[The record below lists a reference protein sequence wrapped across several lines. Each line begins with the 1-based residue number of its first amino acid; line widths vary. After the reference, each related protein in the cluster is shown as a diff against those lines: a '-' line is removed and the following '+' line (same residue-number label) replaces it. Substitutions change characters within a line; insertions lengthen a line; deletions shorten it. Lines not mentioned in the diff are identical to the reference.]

1 MAYCEELV
9 AGKLRRWEKY
19 LLRFRLPD
27 WEEIPNIGL
36 YMDQVVVLLMGYL
49 DYMPPE
55 LKEEQVVTAAAINN
69 YVRKGIMPSPE
80 KKKYYREHIAYL
92 VMICTLKQSLS
103 IAMLQKLL
111 PTGRGEEEVRPVYE
125 AYVRR
130 HRESA
135 GFFVEQVRAAA
146 AGILKHPDAAENAVE
161 STEDLIASTA
171 IVGGFARLLAEKLL
185 LLDGCTLEPGGSIEI
200 VKFVRFEKGEGLAKR
215 EENFAEEIAKL
226 TK

>member
-1 MAYCEELV
+1 MIYCTQITDPRRQPGGKKARSMAYSEELI

-19 LLRFRLPD
+19 ILRFRLPE

-36 YMDQVVVLLMGYL
+36 YMDQVVMLLMEYL

-111 PTGRGEEEVRPVYE
+111 PEGREEAEVRTVYE
-125 AYVRR
+125 AYVRQ
-130 HRESA
+130 HSA
-135 GFFVEQVRAAA
+135 SARFFVRSVRVAA
-146 AGILKHPDAAENAVE
+146 AGILKHADATEDAVE
-161 STEDLIASTA
+161 NTEELIASTA

-185 LLDGCTLEPGGSIEI
+185 LLEGCTLEDGGSIE
-200 VKFVRFEKGEGLAKR
+200 VE
-215 EENFAEEIAKL
+215 
-226 TK
+226 